1 MILIATLVVAT
12 FYLTSLELMT
22 LTLFIAIGAARVD
35 FEHNLFGALR
45 TRTLYHL
52 FTKTFT
58 ANEKHAA
65 NKEEKR
71 KRKRLVKQMRS
82 RLPIQDLIQFRFTDG
97 GIYGGRDGKELFRFY
112 RYYPPNTDVMTDEE
126 IAQEIEQ
133 LCRLFDSLRCPFT
146 MFGTDKIEDMSALKE
161 YYRSLPRRYDHI
173 LADVVNEIESTETKS
188 SAVQRAYYFIYKAQ
202 SEEDD
207 IYTLIVGKGYKIDRV
222 KNDEMAV
229 LLRNYLVREF
239 INVDIYTIAEEV
251 KNYPN
256 MAKAKPAIY
265 NKEIQRRLCPN
276 RIDFTRDHAEQSGLM
291 RRTLMI
297 KNFPAQIPPRA
308 LYTVASMRGTS
319 FTMRMTPLQKDNA
332 RKLIDEQIRNKAVI
346 GGKTDMSPL
355 ACWVALKS
363 VSFSTRERG
372 PYSCGGCMSRKV
384 CDGHPDGN
392 GGTYHHSDDSADC
405 DNSHT
410 ESYCPGDHYDLY
422 VTARLPGCENWNGES
437 GATEQTVAQWEE
449 LCSPSYTGESE
460 VMEQYL
466 QELQAATLNDDW
478 EGWSE
483 VNIEWTK
490 VLYQTDWEDLYGV
503 TVTQV
508 GITNTDSFTPSED
521 YTGGITGSGNGTFII
536 PLASYSYIS
545 CHFGEPDGWT
555 GAPHGG
561 MDFAA
566 GYGTPIYAA
575 ADGVVVKAGYHN
587 SWGNYVKIYHGV
599 VDGNQIYTL
608 YAHCSSLGVS
618 AGQTVTQ
625 GQTIAA
631 VGSTGD
637 STGNHLH
644 FEVYVNN
651 TRVAPENWL

>member
-1 MILIATLVVAT
+1 MTTQKYLCPPRLQKKFLLWWWTVPELILIATLVVAT
-12 FYLTSLELMT
+12 FYLTSLELMA

-45 TRTLYHL
+45 TRTLYQL

-58 ANEKHAA
+58 ANEKLTA
-65 NKEEKR
+65 KEEKR
-71 KRKRLVKQMRS
+71 QRKRLTKQMRS
-82 RLPIQDLIQFRFTDG
+82 RLPIQDLIQFRFADN
-97 GIYGGRDGKELFRFY
+97 GIYGGKDGKELFRFY
-112 RYYPPNTDVMTDEE
+112 R
-126 IAQEIEQ
+126 
-133 LCRLFDSLRCPFT
+133 
-146 MFGTDKIEDMSALKE
+146 
-161 YYRSLPRRYDHI
+161 
-173 LADVVNEIESTETKS
+173 
-188 SAVQRAYYFIYKAQ
+188 
-202 SEEDD
+202 
-207 IYTLIVGKGYKIDRV
+207 
-222 KNDEMAV
+222 
-229 LLRNYLVREF
+229 
-239 INVDIYTIAEEV
+239 
-251 KNYPN
+251 
-256 MAKAKPAIY
+256 
-265 NKEIQRRLCPN
+265 
-276 RIDFTRDHAEQSGLM
+276 
-291 RRTLMI
+291 
-297 KNFPAQIPPRA
+297 
-308 LYTVASMRGTS
+308 
-319 FTMRMTPLQKDNA
+319 
-332 RKLIDEQIRNKAVI
+332 
-346 GGKTDMSPL
+346 
-355 ACWVALKS
+355 
-363 VSFSTRERG
+363 
-372 PYSCGGCMSRKV
+372 
-384 CDGHPDGN
+384 
-392 GGTYHHSDDSADC
+392 
-405 DNSHT
+405 
-410 ESYCPGDHYDLY
+410 YDLY